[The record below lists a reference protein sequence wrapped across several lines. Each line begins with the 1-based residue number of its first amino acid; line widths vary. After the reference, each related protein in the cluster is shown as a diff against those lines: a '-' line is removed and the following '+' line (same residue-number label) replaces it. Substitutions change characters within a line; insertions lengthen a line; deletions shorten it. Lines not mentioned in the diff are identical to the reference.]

1 VFSGIGFI
9 SPNSFSI
16 TGWGW
21 RNQEGGWQM
30 ADKTFP
36 TALDPNPS
44 LPDSSS
50 LVNNSDHP
58 FPMAMNPIYPDFFTS
73 FDLLPLHLFEE
84 AGRFAPGITVVHLRD
99 AVIVTADLPGVQV
112 SDIDIALTAD
122 MLVISGGK
130 NTAPVRN
137 VPISESF
144 RKNVS
149 IPFQVDPQEI
159 RAVFKNGILQVVL
172 PRHTGRGMKRTRI
185 PIQEA

>member
-44 LPDSSS
+44 SPDSSGF
-50 LVNNSDHP
+50 VKNSDHS
-58 FPMAMNPIYPDFFTS
+58 FPMTMDHIYPDFFIS

-99 AVIVTADLPGVQV
+99 AVIITADLPGARAD
-112 SDIDIALTAD
+112 DIDIALTPD

-130 NTAPVRN
+130 NAEPAWNAP
-137 VPISESF
+137 IFESF
-144 RKNVS
+144 RKAVP
-149 IPFQVDPQEI
+149 IPFQVNPGEI
-159 RAVFKNGILQVVL
+159 QAVFQNGILQVVL
-172 PRHTGRGMKRTRI
+172 PRLAECAMQRTPI
-185 PIQEA
+185 PIQET